1 MNLIDLKYNKYP
13 NGFTYVEAILTVI
26 ITLFISTSIAYAVIR
41 AQNIQQSLFIKEQ
54 AIKALKKYTDEYRAL
69 VAYGERPLPGK
80 QPRFGHDAVLFDPSE
95 ELENLNFQEGEGI
108 VNARLYHIITDKS
121 YLTAGDQSG
130 YFNIKTWIEWT
141 DPYKGKP
148 AKKHLAVEVDQAIFR
163 KN

>member
-1 MNLIDLKYNKYP
+1 MRFFSAKYNKSYF
-13 NGFTYVEAILTVI
+13 GFSYVEAILTVI
-26 ITLFISTSIAYAVIR
+26 ITLFISTSIAYAVVR

-80 QPRFGHDAVLFDPSE
+80 QPRFGHDVVLFDPSE
-95 ELENLNFQEGEGI
+95 ELTRITWGNNEGI
-108 VNARLYHIITDKS
+108 IDAKLYHIITDKS
-121 YLTAGDQSG
+121 YLSAGDQSG

-141 DPYKGKP
+141 DPYRGKP
-148 AKKHLAVEVDQAIFR
+148 TKKHLAVEVDQAIFR